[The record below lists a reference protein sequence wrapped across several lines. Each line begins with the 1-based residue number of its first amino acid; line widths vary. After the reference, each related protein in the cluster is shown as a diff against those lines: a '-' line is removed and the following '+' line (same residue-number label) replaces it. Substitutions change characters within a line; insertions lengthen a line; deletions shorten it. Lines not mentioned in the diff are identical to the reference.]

1 MSNILSRADDLPK
14 RLRIKAGV
22 MSMGEKIAWGS
33 DTELMYEAANEI
45 ERLRN
50 IIYKAQISLIEHG
63 TCADELQ
70 EA

>member
-1 MSNILSRADDLPK
+1 MTKTTNDLVK

-33 DTELMYEAANEI
+33 DTALMEEA
-45 ERLRN
+45 
-50 IIYKAQISLIEHG
+50 
-63 TCADELQ
+63 ADELERLTAVETHVDALILSWRNKHE